1 MSPAPYAN
9 RVYRGDCARVL
20 RRLPDASVDL
30 VVTDPPYLI
39 RYESRDGKRVLN
51 DDNDRWLFP
60 AFAEV
65 GRVLKPGRFCVS
77 FYGWSQ
83 ADRFLAAWR
92 AAGLTPVGHFVWLKR
107 YASSRRL
114 AECKHEV
121 AYLLARGHASEPNRI
136 IPDTLPWEYTGNRLH
151 PTQKPVTAL
160 APLVEAYSRP
170 GEVVLDPFMGSG
182 STLVA
187 ARALRR
193 QVIGVELSPQHYE
206 TAVTRLLG
214 PRPLVPVAA

>member
-65 GRVLKPGRFCVS
+65 GCVLKPGRFCVS

-92 AAGLTPVGHFVWLKR
+92 AAGLYPVGHFVWLLLDSEKCVNLDFRRRGRGPVRDARTR
-107 YASSRRL
+107 YRRDL
-114 AECKHEV
+114 AEK
-121 AYLLARGHASEPNRI
+121 A
-136 IPDTLPWEYTGNRLH
+136 
-151 PTQKPVTAL
+151 
-160 APLVEAYSRP
+160 
-170 GEVVLDPFMGSG
+170 
-182 STLVA
+182 
-187 ARALRR
+187 
-193 QVIGVELSPQHYE
+193 
-206 TAVTRLLG
+206 
-214 PRPLVPVAA
+214 

>member
-9 RVYRGDCARVL
+9 RVYRGDCVRVL
-20 RRLPDASVDL
+20 PSLPDASVDL

-39 RYESRDGKRVLN
+39 RYESREGKRVLN

-60 AFAEV
+60 AFREV

-121 AYLLARGHASEPNRI
+121 AYLLVRGWPRTPNRI

-151 PTQKPVTAL
+151 PTQKPVSAI
-160 APLVEAYSRP
+160 APLIEAYSRP
-170 GEVVLDPFMGSG
+170 GDIVLDPFMGSG

-187 ARALRR
+187 ARALKR
-193 QVIGVELSPQHYE
+193 QVIGVELSPAHYE
-206 TAVTRLLG
+206 TAVARLRG
-214 PRPLVPVAA
+214 PRELVPVAA